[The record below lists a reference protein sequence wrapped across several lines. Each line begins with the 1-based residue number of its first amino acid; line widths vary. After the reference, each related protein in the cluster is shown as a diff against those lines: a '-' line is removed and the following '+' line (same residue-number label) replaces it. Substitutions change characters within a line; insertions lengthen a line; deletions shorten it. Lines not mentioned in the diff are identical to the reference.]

1 MSVLPQ
7 GHSAFRSV
15 LIDIILS
22 FAVYLVPL
30 ITVHALFPA
39 GRYLMSSASRLAE
52 SPGWVALDW
61 IAMLAVQGML
71 FGLLRAARRLRAIGR
86 TLLRVGAFA
95 AAVPAVNALLL
106 WVIPVIYL
114 VEAST
119 APEVNLL
126 TEVCHVGGIAL
137 PPRVDGLHVDATA
150 AVLPVW
156 REPDYRPALLHVDG
170 CRIEDLEIPNG
181 AEIGNVSPSGA
192 WLWRTRESAQK
203 GQGQWFLTT
212 PSGVTLTQ
220 PIAIAGPNTP
230 QILDDGSG
238 VFWVEADPSPRIVV
252 IAEEGTRQIEGPG
265 VPKGSDRVLE
275 GAGPTGPFYFPGD
288 FAHEERW
295 LTMDGDG
302 QVTRSISAP
311 AGVARFGH
319 HLRPLANGWIAWD
332 TYRDQGRYVVTW
344 SADGHT
350 GIRTL
355 SKGLS
360 ISSVAFD
367 QRGEYIAISAL
378 GASRISN
385 QRDEVWLVRTS
396 DGGELYRRYAPTNS
410 RAVVALPAGRY
421 FAVDDVHDRRSS
433 VRVYD
438 LQSAPSHTA
447 LTQH

>member
-1 MSVLPQ
+1 MSALKQ
-7 GHSAFRSV
+7 GGSASRSV

-30 ITVHALFPA
+30 ITIHALFPA
-39 GRYLMSSASRLAE
+39 GVYLMRSVSGLAE
-52 SPGWVALDW
+52 SSAWVALDW

-95 AAVPAVNALLL
+95 AAVPAVNVLLL
-106 WVIPVIYL
+106 WVIPVSYL
-114 VEAST
+114 VEEST
-119 APEVNLL
+119 APEVNQL
-126 TEVCHVGGIAL
+126 TEVCHIGGIAL
-137 PPRVDGLHVDATA
+137 PPRVRALHVDATA

-156 REPDYRPALLHVDG
+156 REPDYGPALLHVDG
-170 CRIEDLEIPNG
+170 CRIEDLKIPQG

-192 WLWRTRESAQK
+192 WLWRPRESAQK

-212 PSGVTLTQ
+212 PSGVTLAK
-220 PIAIAGPNTP
+220 PITIAGPNTP

-238 VFWVEADPSPRIVV
+238 VFWLETDPSPRVV
-252 IAEEGTRQIEGPG
+252 VVTEEGTRHVEGAG

-275 GAGPTGPFYFPGD
+275 GAGPAGPFHFLDGYAYD
-288 FAHEERW
+288 VRW
-295 LTMDGDG
+295 LTIDGHG

-319 HLRPLANGWIAWD
+319 HLRPLTNGWIAWD
-332 TYRDQGRYVVTW
+332 TYLDHGRYVVTW

-350 GIRTL
+350 GTRTL

-367 QRGEYIAISAL
+367 ERGEHIAISAS

-385 QRDEVWLVRTS
+385 ERAEVWLLRTS
-396 DGGELYRRYAPTNS
+396 DGAELFRRYAPTHA

-438 LQSAPSHTA
+438 LKSSR
-447 LTQH
+447 